1 MSDETALMKELRI
14 AASQLGARLLR
25 QNTGVGWVGKSQRGP
40 LPPHV
45 KTTAADVLVRN
56 ARPLHAGFVGWSDL
70 GGWVPVTITPD
81 MVGQTIARYVQAE
94 VKDGGRPTEEQLRWI
109 QIVQRA
115 GGIAGVVRSEADLR
129 VLLGYPPA

>member
-25 QNTGVGWVGKSQRGP
+25 QNTGVGWVGKSKR
-40 LPPHV
+40 LPNG
-45 KTTAADVLVRN
+45 DVLVKN

-129 VLLGYPPA
+129 ALLGYPPA